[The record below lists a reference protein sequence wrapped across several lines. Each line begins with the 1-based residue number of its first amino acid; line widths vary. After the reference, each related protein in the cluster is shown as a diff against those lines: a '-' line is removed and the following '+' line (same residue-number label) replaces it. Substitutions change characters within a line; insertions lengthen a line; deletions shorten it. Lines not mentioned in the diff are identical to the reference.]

1 MFFFTWKGLNYFEK
15 CRKCLPLK
23 CGRYSQVSLTVK
35 RLSAVRQW
43 SAQTKQPG
51 DCPVIRP
58 YKIRTKVIP
67 LHCATSRVTPPL
79 FLIFSKTPLGFHDV
93 NVTAAP
99 FACSAIKVCLEHDR
113 SLKPQPPHSSQR
125 CSSAS
130 SLHWRTVNVT
140 ALYFKTIVVG
150 LLTVVYFLGGY
161 CLFYFSLSSSHISLS
176 IIQKRHIICCYR
188 PLMSLKQN
196 NEDLQNAKRHNG
208 VSLIAAESYQ
218 SLKQMAYQSHGFVLS
233 MPTKLH
239 RGDLSTITRTYDY
252 GVCLAHFTNN
262 FFDH

>member
-1 MFFFTWKGLNYFEK
+1 MSSTKVRQIFSSFSDSKEM
-15 CRKCLPLK
+15 
-23 CGRYSQVSLTVK
+23 
-35 RLSAVRQW
+35 SAVRQW

-58 YKIRTKVIP
+58 YEIRTKVIP

-79 FLIFSKTPLGFHDV
+79 FLIFSKTPLGFYDV

-113 SLKPQPPHSSQR
+113 SLKPQPPTLPSDVPLLPA
-125 CSSAS
+125 CTEE
-130 SLHWRTVNVT
+130 LWTVQCNSTVFQNNC
-140 ALYFKTIVVG
+140 AGIVDSGV
-150 LLTVVYFLGGY
+150 FFGGH

-176 IIQKRHIICCYR
+176 IIQKRHIICCCR

-252 GVCLAHFTNN
+252 AVCLAHFTNN